1 MTGEYRIYVKSKS
14 VVYDFS
20 IRRKITVIVGDS
32 GSGKTRFVSLLKLSK
47 MRSKVRVECDADVVA
62 VDNLLSMYKLLD
74 TEKENKE
81 NGILNKIIYVLD
93 EDVCNEIL
101 REEKGVKFARA
112 IKEAYGYFIL
122 MSRRNFGSL
131 PYSVQEIF
139 ELSNK
144 LGSVNLTE
152 YTANRVYTL
161 TQESPIKP
169 DYIIT
174 EDEKVGYRFYKD
186 TLKDK
191 GVVCI
196 SAKSKDKIVKTL
208 LDIPDDFKTLV
219 IIADGAAFGSNIEGV
234 LDIVDFKLRGKVGRK
249 IRILLPESF
258 EYIILASGIIKVD
271 KTKLVETYNFA
282 ESSVYF
288 SWERYYTELLED
300 ESNGMYK
307 KDKNAIPMF
316 LRNPINIKKF
326 YDFVKE
332 VDVC

>member
-1 MTGEYRIYVKSKS
+1 
-14 VVYDFS
+14 
-20 IRRKITVIVGDS
+20 
-32 GSGKTRFVSLLKLSK
+32 
-47 MRSKVRVECDADVVA
+47 
-62 VDNLLSMYKLLD
+62 
-74 TEKENKE
+74 
-81 NGILNKIIYVLD
+81 
-93 EDVCNEIL
+93 
-101 REEKGVKFARA
+101 
-112 IKEAYGYFIL
+112 

-139 ELSNK
+139 ELSN
-144 LGSVNLTE
+144 N
-152 YTANRVYTL
+152 

-196 SAKSKDKIVKTL
+196 SAKSKDKIIKTI

-288 SWERYYTELLED
+288 SWERYYTELLEE
-300 ESNGMYK
+300 ESNGIYK

-316 LRNPINIKKF
+316 LRNPSNIKKF